1 MLDKDKDKKKVGYQL
16 RVRRLMA
23 NPPQS
28 KQKRNKNQPKPQ
40 PTPKQN
46 LPKLQQSQ
54 KMMIKF
60 LKGVGAKP
68 EAAAQMVKFANRKPD
83 NRYL

>member
-1 MLDKDKDKKKVGYQL
+1 MLDKDKDKKKVGYKL

-23 NPPQS
+23 NPPQP
-28 KQKRNKNQPKPQ
+28 KQKRNRNQPKPQ

-68 EAAAQMVKFANRKPD
+68 KVAARIVKFANRKLD
-83 NRYL
+83 NRY